1 MSAWVWGGVALLGG
15 AGALARFALD
25 GAVGLRAGRASGFPL
40 GTLAVNVSGALLL
53 GLLSGAALTGDALVL
68 AGTATLGS
76 YTTFSTWM
84 LESQRLAEDADARGA
99 ALNVLLSLAAGL
111 AAAALGRTI
120 GAHL

>member
-1 MSAWVWGGVALLGG
+1 MWGGVALLGG

-25 GAVGLRAGRASGFPL
+25 GAVGSRAGRASGFPL

-53 GLLSGAALTGDALVL
+53 GVLSGAALTGDALVL

-84 LESQRLAEDADARGA
+84 LESQRLAEDADTRGA
-99 ALNVLLSLAAGL
+99 LLNVLLSLAAGL
-111 AAAALGRTI
+111 AAAALGHTI